1 MKRFTALNL
10 HTELLESLVLE
21 SEETLFALR
30 AEIAEDHFREHRLS
44 A

>member
-1 MKRFTALNL
+1 MFNFNAYDL

-21 SEETLFALR
+21 QEETLFALR
-30 AEIAEDHFREHRLS
+30 AEKAEDHFREL